1 MYYIEQQVV
10 NDPNYVN
17 FCKSVS
23 STDSSCDPAAYS
35 SFAKNFASN
44 IDTITQ
50 TDVDNY
56 LAIIAGDEAVY
67 LDNYLFLEKS
77 FTQTNLV
84 SKKARAIFLFASPIQ
99 YEGTRYK
106 SYSED
111 QFDQRA
117 DFIEFSEEIEEK
129 VTDYNTSL
137 DVKFYNEDW
146 YDNEVDKLIMTDF
159 LLAAACFV
167 FVLLYIAFH
176 TQSLFISC
184 AAMFFVSLSFPVTL
198 LITRFIFRVDYFTPL
213 NLVAIFVI
221 LGISADDIFVFMDTW
236 NQTKQYELLNPDTE
250 NRQNNLQLRMN
261 YTWRRTTKSIFSTS
275 FTTAVAFLA
284 TGFSKIMPIA
294 AFGYF
299 ASALV
304 LMNFFYAILTFPACV
319 ILYERY
325 LIHRCKYRKYISN
338 KCSTLFKW

>member
-1 MYYIEQQVV
+1 MYNVEQQVV

-17 FCKSVS
+17 FCKAVS
-23 STDSSCDPAAYS
+23 SSDSSCDPAAYT

-44 IDTITQ
+44 INTITQ
-50 TDVDNY
+50 TDVDTY
-56 LAIIAGDEAVY
+56 LATIAGSESVY
-67 LDNYLFLEKS
+67 LNNYLFMEKS
-77 FTQTNLV
+77 FTRTNLV

-99 YEGTRYK
+99 YKGTRYK
-106 SYSED
+106 TYTED
-111 QFDQRA
+111 EFDQRA
-117 DFIEFSEEIEEK
+117 DFIKFSEEIEEK
-129 VTDYNTSL
+129 VTDYSTSL
-137 DVKFYNEDW
+137 DVKFYNEVW
-146 YDNEVDKLIMTDF
+146 YDSEVEKLIMTDF

-176 TQSLFISC
+176 IKSFFMSS

-198 LITRFIFRVDYFTPL
+198 LFTRFIFRVDYFTPL

-221 LGISADDIFVFMDTW
+221 LGISADDIFVFMDSW
-236 NQTKQYELLNPDTE
+236 NQTKQHRLLNPDTE
-250 NRQNNLQLRMN
+250 NRLNNLQLRMN

-284 TGFSKIMPIA
+284 TGFSKIMPVA

-304 LMNFFYAILTFPACV
+304 IMNFFYAILTFPACV

-325 LIHRCKYRKYISN
+325 FIHRCKYRKYISE